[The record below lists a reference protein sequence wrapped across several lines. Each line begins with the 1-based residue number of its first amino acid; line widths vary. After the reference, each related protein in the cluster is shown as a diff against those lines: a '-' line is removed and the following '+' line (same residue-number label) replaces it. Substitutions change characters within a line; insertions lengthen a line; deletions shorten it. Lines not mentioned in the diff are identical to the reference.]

1 MDIKSASRNVLS
13 QLDQVI
19 HQIEKE
25 DYVRQIATLS
35 GSTLG
40 QHIRHTLEFFT
51 CLKEGCLSGI
61 VNYDERNRDLTIEE
75 NPEIASDIIGEIIS
89 FLEEVPDDLPLLLRV
104 NYELEEVD
112 NQSMKSNFTR
122 ELTYNIEHA
131 IHHMAIL
138 KIGLA
143 ELTPYVTIPDG
154 FGVAASTL
162 RYRQE
167 NALETDN
174 LESI

>member
-19 HQIEKE
+19 HQIKKE
-25 DYVRQIATLS
+25 DYVKQIATLS

-51 CLKEGCLSGI
+51 CLKEGCSSGV
-61 VNYDERNRDLTIEE
+61 VNYDKRSRDLTIEE
-75 NPEIASDIIGEIIS
+75 HPDIASGTIHEIIS
-89 FLEEVPDDLPLLLRV
+89 FLKDVPDDFPLLLEV
-104 NYELEEVD
+104 NYDLETED
-112 NQSMKSNFTR
+112 LQSMKSNFTR

-143 ELTPYVTIPDG
+143 ELTPYVIIPDG

-167 NALETDN
+167 NALK
-174 LESI
+174 